1 LIPGPSSSTVH
12 VLRSRND
19 EGMDPALAALLGT
32 FGGAGIGLLGT
43 QRISATERKEASKRE
58 RRRAFASFLGALYPA
73 VSELRSMPPNKLPNI
88 LEQAQEKLSN
98 EQADWIRTRKAMVSA
113 TPHLFIRIDRLSL
126 ATAEVQTLDMPPK
139 VKEAIEDAN
148 HYVERLGEERTE
160 ELKAEWP
167 SIYVRLHEAK
177 RLLVAESD
185 SSWWQR

>member
-1 LIPGPSSSTVH
+1 
-12 VLRSRND
+12 
-19 EGMDPALAALLGT
+19 MDPALAALLGT

-43 QRISATERKEASKRE
+43 QRISAIERKEASRHEK
-58 RRRAFASFLGALYPA
+58 RRAFASFLGALYPA

-98 EQADWIRTRKAMVSA
+98 EQADWIRTRKAMASA

-139 VKEAIEDAN
+139 VKDVIEEAN
-148 HYVERLGEERTE
+148 RYVEQLGEERTS

-167 SIYVRLHEAK
+167 AIYVRLHDANK
-177 RLLVAESD
+177 LLTENDSRRWRFNRYRPHKLDSYAPSES
-185 SSWWQR
+185 S